1 MSTFIGLLQL
11 ATLCNLDRLTG
22 LVSLSLG
29 NILNFFDYIVAFEDL
44 SKNDMLAVKPA
55 VPFN

>member
-1 MSTFIGLLQL
+1 MSTFIGFLQL

-29 NILNFFDYIVAFEDL
+29 HILDLFDYIVAFEDL
-44 SKNDMLAVKPA
+44 SKNDVLAVEPA
-55 VPFN
+55 APID

>member
-1 MSTFIGLLQL
+1 MSTFIGFLQL

-29 NILNFFDYIVAFEDL
+29 NVFNLFDDIVAFKDL
-44 SKNDMLAVKPA
+44 SKNDVLAVEPA
-55 VPFN
+55 VPMN